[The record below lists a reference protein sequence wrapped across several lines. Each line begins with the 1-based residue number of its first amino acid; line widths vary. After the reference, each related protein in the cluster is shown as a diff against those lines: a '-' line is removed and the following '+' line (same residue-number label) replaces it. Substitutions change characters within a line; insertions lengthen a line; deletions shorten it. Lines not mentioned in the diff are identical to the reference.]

1 MRLIKSELKRV
12 LKTRMTILLLAAA
25 LVLSLLMAYIPITF
39 SYVNYWDD
47 NGNQVRLLGMDAI
60 AYYKTAQAGTAGVV
74 TPQKVR
80 QAVERYQACLAKYGV
95 ESTYDLPEG
104 VYSRELLP
112 DAPLLHGIR
121 EAFADPTSGLGPSI
135 TELVPERI
143 DEYYSA
149 CQLRLSSLMRLEDAG
164 HPATQKKA
172 EELYSRVE
180 TPFQFY
186 PGYST
191 DAMDY
196 QQLLSYLVV
205 LLCAVIAAPIFTS
218 DYQTRADDILRC
230 TKHGRLRLAA
240 AKISS
245 ALLICGA
252 AFLICA
258 AAYLL
263 VSNSLFGWECTKSSM
278 QMLYSI
284 TSLPNLNIGGLQLAC
299 AGGYL
304 LSLLATVS
312 FTLFLSSKIRNVV
325 TTLSA
330 ALVSCILP
338 FIVVIA
344 VPAEIGKW
352 IYTLFPASGVALQ
365 ASFLYSFSDFV
376 FWNIGNTAIWTPY
389 VMVIACCIDI
399 PLFLGLAVR
408 SYCTHKV

>member
-1 MRLIKSELKRV
+1 MRLIKLELKRV

-80 QAVERYQACLAKYGV
+80 QAVERYQDCLAKYGA
-95 ESTYDLPEG
+95 ESTYDLPKD

-112 DAPLLHGIR
+112 DAPLRHGIR
-121 EAFADPTSGLGPSI
+121 EAFADPISGLGPSI

-149 CQLRLSSLMRLEDAG
+149 CQLRLSSLMHLEDAG
-164 HPATQKKA
+164 HPAAQKKA

-196 QQLLSYLVV
+196 QLLLSYLVV

-304 LSLLATVS
+304 LSLLATAS

-365 ASFLYSFSDFV
+365 ASFLYAFSDFV

-389 VMVIACCIDI
+389 VMVIACCVDI